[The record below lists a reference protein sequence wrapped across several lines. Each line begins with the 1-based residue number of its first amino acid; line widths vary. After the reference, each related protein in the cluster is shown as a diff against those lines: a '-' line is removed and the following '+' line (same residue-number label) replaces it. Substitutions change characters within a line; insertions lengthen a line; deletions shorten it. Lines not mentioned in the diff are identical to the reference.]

1 MRIGDGDFVVRVA
14 DGSLTVDRGTAEQ
27 SDDVQLAADLE
38 TMATVLK
45 GRYELAPAIKKGA
58 LTCIGDRDAA
68 TRLIRSLGSP
78 RIVSAPRSRRG
89 VAV

>member
-1 MRIGDGDFVVRVA
+1 
-14 DGSLTVDRGTAEQ
+14 VDRGTAEQ

-38 TMATVLK
+38 TMATVMK
-45 GRYELAPAIKKGA
+45 GRYKLAAAIKKGA

-68 TRLIRSLGSP
+68 IRLIRSLGS
-78 RIVSAPRSRRG
+78 RESYRRRDQGAELLLSRRG